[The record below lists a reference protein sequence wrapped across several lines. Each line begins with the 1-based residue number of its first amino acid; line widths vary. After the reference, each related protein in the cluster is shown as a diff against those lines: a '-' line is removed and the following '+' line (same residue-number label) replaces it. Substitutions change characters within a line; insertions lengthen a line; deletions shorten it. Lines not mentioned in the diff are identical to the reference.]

1 MENGRFYRY
10 FNNRNTVK
18 RNNILWL
25 VVLMALGLGS
35 CTDENFTPP
44 AFLHI
49 DAIDLVESSNFS
61 FMSDSGFYR
70 SDIVA
75 AYVTVH
81 YPDAAEEQN
90 IGLFR
95 LPFTTPLLYDGT
107 IDYVKIAPAIKQSG
121 QIARLPYYTFYNRIK
136 LSNVTVHTGDTL
148 NFGTLHTTYE
158 SHAMPHLFEAF
169 EPNEGSISTFDSTI
183 IWERNARGEAC
194 TGYGYGRIHVPD
206 TTTNVDCAMKIDI
219 YPPVGDAIYLELDI
233 RSELPVEVQMY
244 GREMSGTNETRKGVM
259 VIYPT
264 ERWQHLYINLW
275 PTFSTFDHS
284 AGASFRLVLSAL
296 NTELTGGEV
305 CIDNV
310 KIISTPVTN

>member
-1 MENGRFYRY
+1 MAA
-10 FNNRNTVK
+10 
-18 RNNILWL
+18 LL
-25 VVLMALGLGS
+25 ALGFAA
-35 CTDENFTPP
+35 CTDEDFTPP

-49 DAIDLVESSNFS
+49 DAIDLVESSTFS
-61 FMSDSGFYR
+61 YMSDSGFYR

-95 LPFTTPLLYDGT
+95 LPFTTPILYDGT
-107 IDYVKIAPAIKQSG
+107 IDYIKIAPAIKQSG
-121 QIARLPYYTFYNRIK
+121 QITRLPYYTFYNRIK

-148 NFGTLHTTYE
+148 NLGTLHTTYE

-206 TTTNVDCAMKIDI
+206 TTSHVDCAMKMSV

-244 GREMSGTNETRKGVM
+244 GRESSGGNESRKGVM
-259 VIYPT
+259 VIYPSDT
-264 ERWQHLYINLW
+264 WKHLYINLY
-275 PTFSTFDHS
+275 PTYKTFDHS
-284 AGASFRLVLSAL
+284 SGAYFRLVLSAL
-296 NTELTGGEV
+296 NADLTGGEV
-305 CIDNV
+305 RIDNV
-310 KIISTPVTN
+310 KILTTPVTS